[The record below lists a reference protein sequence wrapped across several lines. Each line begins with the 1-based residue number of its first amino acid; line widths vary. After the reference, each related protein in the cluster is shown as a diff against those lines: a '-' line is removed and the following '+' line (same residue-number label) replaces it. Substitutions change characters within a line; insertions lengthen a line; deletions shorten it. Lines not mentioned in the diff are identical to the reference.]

1 MAARE
6 ENILN
11 VPISE
16 TLEGMHVLCDTGD
29 TGEPYRVAASL
40 FIAEATQAAKDAVSN
55 LDPKDV
61 ILKGFTALTAGKP
74 AITANTTL
82 LAAIQSL
89 YAMVGSGKV
98 KIVSDG
104 ADQTGMVSWNGTS
117 ASGFVINVNEA
128 AIYTR
133 SQWTQSNP
141 DSVTDANWIAAVKT
155 GGTKT
160 PFAAAAQNP
169 NMGDLPINSRLKF
182 VDNKTTIL
190 GMLKMLTA
198 AANVGRLRIVS
209 GNPATGASGKPE
221 LAFIVNIVQGAN
233 AETQGT
239 NGLQIF
245 HLTNDYIRVI
255 PSSSVA
261 MAWPTLQTLTD
272 EAIITKL
279 HSTASGNW
287 GGLGVKLPWTGG
299 SVKSIKVEDFTTI
312 NEIWPAELTPG
323 TTVPFYAEGEM
334 YSAPSGAADTA
345 YVGQVILNADF
356 ATSGMATVVAYGN
369 KAGRMYHAQLDFNGQ
384 SIDWFPSPVG
394 TLTLTTF
401 ANLTANASVSDMK
414 IGEMLGFYS
423 SNGGSTSGPGASPL
437 FGYIQKT
444 SSSQVNIFAYT
455 IDGKKSWL
463 GYNAGSNVTWTPVG
477 GASGGAPMLSRVDIN
492 DFGDYDT
499 LHAILEQ
506 TGDMVAI
513 FADYPTN
520 DPSESTGAY
529 VGTAQFDN
537 DYSDAIIYD
546 VLNLMTNTRY
556 QGYVSSAGQ
565 VVWTDARGA
574 VKETISIADFTP
586 ASLFSSPYN
595 FHLYPS
601 GTMIPIK
608 GSQQADQGPFPGSI
622 YETAGYIMVQYGD
635 NHSGSALRQVMVV
648 LYEVDIIE
656 GQPGRMAYATISK
669 GGPYPRWQ
677 IIGDSQWLWTGDKA
691 LSANVTASLPLT
703 DYTRRTRDRLE
714 IYYAYLGGGTEGHIM
729 GFNNAVSVLYN
740 PAETLTQS
748 FFTLV
753 TSGGSASQLE
763 AQFEFRMSGS
773 TLQIVGRNLR
783 TGSVNV
789 VSQFRIKGVKL
800 VR

>member
-1 MAARE
+1 MPEFKDMSTFTLKAAASGSE
-6 ENILN
+6 EIQ
-11 VPISE
+11 VS
-16 TLEGMHVLCDTGD
+16 DTEKIN
-29 TGEPYRVAASL
+29 TRQVAALALSQQL
-40 FIAEATQAAKDAVSN
+40 T
-55 LDPKDV
+55 
-61 ILKGFTALTAGKP
+61 GFTALTGGKP
-74 AITANTTL
+74 AITATTTIM
-82 LAAIQSL
+82 AAIQSL
-89 YAMVGSGKV
+89 YAMAGSGKIKV
-98 KIVSDG
+98 VSDG
-104 ADQTGMVSWNGTS
+104 ADQTGMVAWNGTS
-117 ASGFVINVNEA
+117 ASGFVINVNEQ
-128 AIYTR
+128 AIYVR

-141 DSVTDANWIAAVKT
+141 DTVTDANWIAGVKS
-155 GGTKT
+155 GTKI

-169 NMGDLPINSRLKF
+169 NMGDLPTNSRLKF
-182 VDNKTTIL
+182 VDNKNTIL

-198 AANVGRLRIVS
+198 AANIGRLRIVS
-209 GNPATGASGKPE
+209 ANPATGASGKPE
-221 LAFIVNIVQGAN
+221 LAFIVNIVQGTN
-233 AETQGT
+233 AETAGT

-245 HLTNDYIRVI
+245 HLTNDFLRVI
-255 PSSSVA
+255 PSSSIG

-272 EAIITKL
+272 EDVIKKL
-279 HSTASGNW
+279 NSTASGDW
-287 GGLGVKLPWTGG
+287 GGLGTKLPWTGG
-299 SVKSIKVEDFTTI
+299 SIQPIHVVDFTVI
-312 NEIWPAELTPG
+312 NEIWPAKLTPG

-334 YSAPSGAADTA
+334 YSAPSGATDIA

-401 ANLTANASVSDMK
+401 TTLTANASVSNMK

-506 TGDMVAI
+506 SGDMVAI

-520 DPSESTGAY
+520 DPAGSTGAY

-546 VLNLMTNTRY
+546 VLNVMTNTRY

-565 VVWTDARGA
+565 VVWTGARAGI
-574 VKETISIADFTP
+574 TQTWSIADFTP
-586 ASLFSSPYN
+586 ASLFSAPYN

-601 GTMIPIK
+601 GTMIPIE
-608 GSQQADQGPFPGSI
+608 GSQQAEQGPFPESV

-635 NHSGSALRQVMVV
+635 NHTSALRQVMVV
-648 LYEVDIIE
+648 LYEVGTIA

-669 GGPYPRWQ
+669 GGLNPRWQ
-677 IIGDSQWLWTGDKA
+677 IIGDSQWLWTGDRA
-691 LSANVTASLPLT
+691 LTANTTASLPLT
-703 DYTRRTRDRLE
+703 DYTRRTGDRLE
-714 IYYAYLGGGTEGHIM
+714 IYYAYLGGGTEGHIT
-729 GFNNAVSVLYN
+729 GFNNAVSVMYN

-763 AQFEFRMSGS
+763 AQFEFRMNGS
-773 TLQIVGRNLR
+773 NLQITGRNLS
-783 TGSVNV
+783 TGGVNV

>member
-61 ILKGFTALTAGKP
+61 ILKGFTALTEGKP
-74 AITANTTL
+74 AITANSTL

-104 ADQTGMVSWNGTS
+104 ADQTGMVCWNGTS

-169 NMGDLPINSRLKF
+169 NMGDLPTNSSLKF

-221 LAFIVNIVQGAN
+221 LAFIINIVQGAN

-279 HSTASGNW
+279 HSTASGDW
-287 GGLGVKLPWTGG
+287 GGLGVTMEW
-299 SVKSIKVEDFTTI
+299 
-312 NEIWPAELTPG
+312 
-323 TTVPFYAEGEM
+323 
-334 YSAPSGAADTA
+334 
-345 YVGQVILNADF
+345 
-356 ATSGMATVVAYGN
+356 
-369 KAGRMYHAQLDFNGQ
+369 AG
-384 SIDWFPSPVG
+384 
-394 TLTLTTF
+394 
-401 ANLTANASVSDMK
+401 
-414 IGEMLGFYS
+414 
-423 SNGGSTSGPGASPL
+423 
-437 FGYIQKT
+437 
-444 SSSQVNIFAYT
+444 
-455 IDGKKSWL
+455 
-463 GYNAGSNVTWTPVG
+463 
-477 GASGGAPMLSRVDIN
+477 
-492 DFGDYDT
+492 
-499 LHAILEQ
+499 
-506 TGDMVAI
+506 
-513 FADYPTN
+513 
-520 DPSESTGAY
+520 
-529 VGTAQFDN
+529 
-537 DYSDAIIYD
+537 
-546 VLNLMTNTRY
+546 
-556 QGYVSSAGQ
+556 
-565 VVWTDARGA
+565 
-574 VKETISIADFTP
+574 
-586 ASLFSSPYN
+586 
-595 FHLYPS
+595 
-601 GTMIPIK
+601 
-608 GSQQADQGPFPGSI
+608 
-622 YETAGYIMVQYGD
+622 
-635 NHSGSALRQVMVV
+635 
-648 LYEVDIIE
+648 
-656 GQPGRMAYATISK
+656 
-669 GGPYPRWQ
+669 
-677 IIGDSQWLWTGDKA
+677 
-691 LSANVTASLPLT
+691 
-703 DYTRRTRDRLE
+703 
-714 IYYAYLGGGTEGHIM
+714 
-729 GFNNAVSVLYN
+729 
-740 PAETLTQS
+740 
-748 FFTLV
+748 
-753 TSGGSASQLE
+753 SGGSAMKYLTVTDFKSNTFSNGAMGDIAVGEMFTFTSAVDAANGPGSALVGYAVKISALSIKYVGTSTSINTYKRSYLYTYQSASIYATNWSILGTPTGIE
-763 AQFEFRMSGS
+763 ASVYEFTYGEANNVPTNDLKLVKVADIFRMLFSTPDQADYGQLDFIRSQDNDKTDQYVFVCPLVDTGATLGGSLQRIAVDATTGAVDMMGVSIAMVGQAAQKVMVTNFVAPTNAVIQNLSAGQGLIVYALANATGRPSGVTGTAFYGHCIKNTLTNSYTYLLQTADGSRTFSGS
-773 TLQIVGRNLR
+773 TNGTTTTWTELGGGSGVKKLPGLDVELNQGSETTTYTSTELAQLTTEVTLMLCFEIADADGRFSPS
-783 TGSVNV
+783 GNV
-789 VSQFRIKGVKL
+789 VAYYDLNPANNSWRTIAGFLDSSTLSNGAINVKRNATGTLDFQCTSAL
-800 VR
+800 VDGYPSLQVYLEHILILG

>member
-104 ADQTGMVSWNGTS
+104 ADQTGMVCWNGTS

-133 SQWTQSNP
+133 SQWTQASP

-169 NMGDLPINSRLKF
+169 NMGDLPTNSRLKF
-182 VDNKTTIL
+182 VDNKGTIQ

-198 AANVGRLRIVS
+198 AANIGRLRIVS

-239 NGLQIF
+239 DGLQIF
-245 HLTNDYIRVI
+245 HLTNDFLRVI
-255 PSSSVA
+255 PSSSIG

-272 EAIITKL
+272 EDVIEKL
-279 HSTASGNW
+279 NSTASGDW
-287 GGLGVKLPWTGG
+287 GGLGMKLPWTGG
-299 SVKSIKVEDFTTI
+299 SVKPIKVDDFAVI

-323 TTVPFYAEGEM
+323 TTVPFYADGGVL
-334 YSAPSGAADTA
+334 SAPSGAVDTA
-345 YVGQVILNADF
+345 YVGQVILSADF
-356 ATSGMATVVAYGN
+356 DMSGTATVVAYGN
-369 KAGRMYHAQLDFNGQ
+369 RAGRIYYAQLDFNGQ
-384 SIDWFPSPVG
+384 SIDWFSSPVG

-401 ANLTANASVSDMK
+401 KNLTINASVSDMN

-423 SNGGSTSGPGASPL
+423 PNGGSTSGPGASPL

-444 SSSQVNIFAYT
+444 ASLRFNIFAYT
-455 IDGKKSWL
+455 GDGKKSWL
-463 GYNAGSNVTWTPVG
+463 GYSARSAIGWTPVG
-477 GASGGAPMLSRVDIN
+477 GEQTVIWIN
-492 DFGDYDT
+492 ANQNVFDVGLYPFTKLGEMFPIFIDTSATNNPSKEGYPCAGTVQCVGYQGPESWEAVFVVGSADEDQTPRGDYYK
-499 LHAILEQ
+499 A
-506 TGDMVAI
+506 
-513 FADYPTN
+513 
-520 DPSESTGAY
+520 
-529 VGTAQFDN
+529 
-537 DYSDAIIYD
+537 
-546 VLNLMTNTRY
+546 
-556 QGYVSSAGQ
+556 
-565 VVWTDARGA
+565 
-574 VKETISIADFTP
+574 
-586 ASLFSSPYN
+586 
-595 FHLYPS
+595 HLS
-601 GTMIPIK
+601 
-608 GSQQADQGPFPGSI
+608 
-622 YETAGYIMVQYGD
+622 YGMG
-635 NHSGSALRQVMVV
+635 GSAW
-648 LYEVDIIE
+648 IE
-656 GQPGRMAYATISK
+656 LT
-669 GGPYPRWQ
+669 
-677 IIGDSQWLWTGDKA
+677 TG
-691 LSANVTASLPLT
+691 SS
-703 DYTRRTRDRLE
+703 
-714 IYYAYLGGGTEGHIM
+714 GGTEQLFVGDIALANAAPETFNLGGEVHDGDLLMIVYDFISSDHTM
-729 GFNNAVSVLYN
+729 VGPKAGRSIIWTATSGTYDVTVEAFDYSSATGGVSRISGFNLMLSASGSVL
-740 PAETLTQS
+740 TM
-748 FFTLV
+748 
-753 TSGGSASQLE
+753 E
-763 AQFEFRMSGS
+763 ATGDVYTIIGAFHV
-773 TLQIVGRNLR
+773 VGIYRL
-783 TGSVNV
+783 S
-789 VSQFRIKGVKL
+789 KAL
-800 VR
+800 

>member
-160 PFAAAAQNP
+160 PFAAAVQNP
-169 NMGDLPINSRLKF
+169 NMGDLPTNSRLKF

-279 HSTASGNW
+279 HSTASGDW
-287 GGLGVKLPWTGG
+287 GGLGVTMEW
-299 SVKSIKVEDFTTI
+299 
-312 NEIWPAELTPG
+312 
-323 TTVPFYAEGEM
+323 
-334 YSAPSGAADTA
+334 
-345 YVGQVILNADF
+345 
-356 ATSGMATVVAYGN
+356 
-369 KAGRMYHAQLDFNGQ
+369 AG
-384 SIDWFPSPVG
+384 
-394 TLTLTTF
+394 
-401 ANLTANASVSDMK
+401 
-414 IGEMLGFYS
+414 
-423 SNGGSTSGPGASPL
+423 
-437 FGYIQKT
+437 
-444 SSSQVNIFAYT
+444 
-455 IDGKKSWL
+455 
-463 GYNAGSNVTWTPVG
+463 
-477 GASGGAPMLSRVDIN
+477 
-492 DFGDYDT
+492 
-499 LHAILEQ
+499 
-506 TGDMVAI
+506 
-513 FADYPTN
+513 
-520 DPSESTGAY
+520 
-529 VGTAQFDN
+529 
-537 DYSDAIIYD
+537 
-546 VLNLMTNTRY
+546 
-556 QGYVSSAGQ
+556 
-565 VVWTDARGA
+565 
-574 VKETISIADFTP
+574 
-586 ASLFSSPYN
+586 
-595 FHLYPS
+595 
-601 GTMIPIK
+601 
-608 GSQQADQGPFPGSI
+608 
-622 YETAGYIMVQYGD
+622 
-635 NHSGSALRQVMVV
+635 
-648 LYEVDIIE
+648 
-656 GQPGRMAYATISK
+656 
-669 GGPYPRWQ
+669 
-677 IIGDSQWLWTGDKA
+677 
-691 LSANVTASLPLT
+691 
-703 DYTRRTRDRLE
+703 
-714 IYYAYLGGGTEGHIM
+714 
-729 GFNNAVSVLYN
+729 
-740 PAETLTQS
+740 
-748 FFTLV
+748 
-753 TSGGSASQLE
+753 SGGSAMKYLTVTDFRSNTFSNGAMRDIAVGEMFTFTSAVDAANGPGSALVGYAVKTSVLSIKYVGTSISINTYNRSYLYTYQSTSLYATNWSILGTPTGIEASVYELAYGDGVNNVPTADLKLVKVADIFRIVFSTPDQADYSQLDFIRSQDNDKIDQYVFACPMVNTGATLGGTLQRIAVDATTGALDMTGVSIALVGQA
-763 AQFEFRMSGS
+763 AQKEMVTNFVAPTTVGIRNLSAGQGLIVYAFANATGLPSGVTGTAFYGHCIKNTLKNSYTYLLQTADGSRTFSGS
-773 TLQIVGRNLR
+773 TNGTTTTWTELGGGGAGVEQLFSGDIALANAAPETFSLG
-783 TGSVNV
+783 GSVSEGDRLMIVYNFISSDHTMIGSKQGRSIIWVSTSGTEDLIIEALNYNAQGGVTGLVGFNLMLSASGSVLTMEATGDVDTVIEAFHV
-789 VSQFRIKGVKL
+789 VGIYRLSKAL
-800 VR
+800 

>member
-117 ASGFVINVNEA
+117 ASGFVINLDES

-133 SQWTQSNP
+133 SQWTPASP
-141 DSVTDANWIAAVKT
+141 DSVTDTNWIAAVKF
-155 GGTKT
+155 GATKT
-160 PFAAAAQNP
+160 PFAAAGQNP
-169 NMGDLPINSRLKF
+169 NLGDLPISSNVKF
-182 VDNKTTIL
+182 EDSKVGI
-190 GMLKMLTA
+190 GSMLRMLTA
-198 AANVGRLRIVS
+198 AANVGRMRIVS
-209 GNPATGASGKPE
+209 GNPSTGASGKPE
-221 LAFIVNIVQGAN
+221 LAFIVNIIQGVN
-233 AETQGT
+233 AETDDT
-239 NGLQIF
+239 FGLQIF
-245 HLTNDYIRVI
+245 HLTNDYIHVI
-255 PSSSVA
+255 PSSSVDITWTA
-261 MAWPTLQTLTD
+261 LQSMTD
-272 EAIITKL
+272 EAVIKRL
-279 HSTASGNW
+279 NSTSGSGW

-299 SVKSIKVEDFTTI
+299 SVKPIKVEDFAVI
-312 NEIWPAELTPG
+312 NEIWPAGLTPG
-323 TTVPFYAEGEM
+323 TTVLFYAEGEM

-356 ATSGMATVVAYGN
+356 AMSGMATVVAYGN

-423 SNGGSTSGPGASPL
+423 SNGGSTSGPGATPL

-463 GYNAGSNVTWTPVG
+463 GYNAGSNVIWTPVG
-477 GASGGAPMLSRVDIN
+477 GASGGNVIHGEDITEGLEYLVPEN
-492 DFGDYDT
+492 VGDVVAFRSTMDSSQVPAEQEGFGF
-499 LHAILEQ
+499 LAKVNGSESMAMMMQ
-506 TGDMVAI
+506 
-513 FADYPTN
+513 N
-520 DPSESTGAY
+520 DPAGGGKMKFFMGRVQNDGSGTDWQELTTGSSGVKKLPGLDVELNESTGVITYTSTELVPLSA
-529 VGTAQFDN
+529 GTTLLLCFELADSDARFSPCGNVVVYYDLPPANNLWGTIAGFFDN
-537 DYSDAIIYD
+537 A
-546 VLNLMTNTRY
+546 T
-556 QGYVSSAGQ
+556 SSNGFINARR
-565 VVWTDARGA
+565 RGA
-574 VKETISIADFTP
+574 GIIDFQCLS
-586 ASLFSSPYN
+586 ALVDG
-595 FHLYPS
+595 YPS
-601 GTMIPIK
+601 
-608 GSQQADQGPFPGSI
+608 
-622 YETAGYIMVQYGD
+622 
-635 NHSGSALRQVMVV
+635 LQV
-648 LYEVDIIE
+648 
-656 GQPGRMAYATISK
+656 
-669 GGPYPRWQ
+669 
-677 IIGDSQWLWTGDKA
+677 
-691 LSANVTASLPLT
+691 
-703 DYTRRTRDRLE
+703 
-714 IYYAYLGGGTEGHIM
+714 YLKHILIL
-729 GFNNAVSVLYN
+729 G
-740 PAETLTQS
+740 
-748 FFTLV
+748 
-753 TSGGSASQLE
+753 
-763 AQFEFRMSGS
+763 
-773 TLQIVGRNLR
+773 
-783 TGSVNV
+783 
-789 VSQFRIKGVKL
+789 
-800 VR
+800 

>member
-104 ADQTGMVSWNGTS
+104 ADQTGMVCWNGTS

-169 NMGDLPINSRLKF
+169 NMGDLPTNSSLKV
-182 VDNKTTIL
+182 VDNKTTSL

-245 HLTNDYIRVI
+245 HLTNDFLRVI
-255 PSSSVA
+255 PSSSIG

-272 EAIITKL
+272 EDVIKKL
-279 HSTASGNW
+279 NSTASGDW
-287 GGLGVKLPWTGG
+287 GGLGMKLPWTGG
-299 SVKSIKVEDFTTI
+299 SVKPIKVEDFVAI

-323 TTVPFYAEGEM
+323 TTVLFYAEGEM
-334 YSAPSGAADTA
+334 YSAPSEAADTA

-356 ATSGMATVVAYGN
+356 AMSGMATVVAYGN
-369 KAGRMYHAQLDFNGQ
+369 NAGRMYHAQLDFYGQ

-401 ANLTANASVSDMK
+401 ANLTANASVRNMK

-423 SNGGSTSGPGASPL
+423 FNGGSTSGPGESPL
-437 FGYIQKT
+437 LGYIQKT
-444 SSSQVNIFAYT
+444 SPMLVNIFAYAPN
-455 IDGKKSWL
+455 GKKSWL
-463 GYNAGSNVTWTPVG
+463 GYSAGAVVDWTPVG
-477 GASGGAPMLSRVDIN
+477 ENVIHCEDITEGF
-492 DFGDYDT
+492 DYLIPDYVGDVVAFRSTMDSSQVPAKQEGFGF
-499 LHAILEQ
+499 LAKVNGSESMAMMMQ
-506 TGDMVAI
+506 
-513 FADYPTN
+513 N
-520 DPSESTGAY
+520 DPAGGGKMKFFMGRVQNDRSGTDWQELTTGSS
-529 VGTAQFDN
+529 GEIFPGWKL
-537 DYSDAIIYD
+537 I
-546 VLNLMTNTRY
+546 
-556 QGYVSSAGQ
+556 VSS
-565 VVWTDARGA
+565 WSSA
-574 VKETISIADFTP
+574 VG
-586 ASLFSSPYN
+586 
-595 FHLYPS
+595 PS
-601 GTMIPIK
+601 GTTGIIYFNQEIPTTSKILIEATIQSSPATTAIIK
-608 GSQQADQGPFPGSI
+608 FPVPLTIAGINRTGQGVLFEICSNYLGTNSTPGSI
-622 YETAGYIMVQYGD
+622 KLICSSVITGANGVRGMNVIVQSNNLSD
-635 NHSGSALRQVMVV
+635 VS
-648 LYEVDIIE
+648 DII
-656 GQPGRMAYATISK
+656 Q
-669 GGPYPRWQ
+669 
-677 IIGDSQWLWTGDKA
+677 
-691 LSANVTASLPLT
+691 
-703 DYTRRTRDRLE
+703 
-714 IYYAYLGGGTEGHIM
+714 
-729 GFNNAVSVLYN
+729 
-740 PAETLTQS
+740 
-748 FFTLV
+748 
-753 TSGGSASQLE
+753 
-763 AQFEFRMSGS
+763 
-773 TLQIVGRNLR
+773 
-783 TGSVNV
+783 
-789 VSQFRIKGVKL
+789 IKGIYSKA
-800 VR
+800 

>member
-82 LAAIQSL
+82 LAAIRSL

-104 ADQTGMVSWNGTS
+104 ADQTGMVCWNGTS

-169 NMGDLPINSRLKF
+169 NMGDLPTNSSLKF

-279 HSTASGNW
+279 HSTASGDW
-287 GGLGVKLPWTGG
+287 GGLGVTMEWAGSGG
-299 SVKSIKVEDFTTI
+299 STMKHLTVTDFTKNTFSNGAMGDIAVGEMFTFTSAVDAANGPGSALVGYAVKISALSIK
-312 NEIWPAELTPG
+312 
-323 TTVPFYAEGEM
+323 
-334 YSAPSGAADTA
+334 
-345 YVGQVILNADF
+345 YVGTSTSINTYKRSYLYTYQSTSIYDTNWNILGTPTGIEASVYEFTFEDGANNVPTDDLKLVKVADIF
-356 ATSGMATVVAYGN
+356 
-369 KAGRMYHAQLDFNGQ
+369 RMVFSTPDQADYAQLDFIRSQDYDKTDQYVFVCPSVDTGATLGGALQRIAVDATTGAVDMTGVSIAMVGQAAQEVMVTNFVTPTNAVIQKLSAGQGLIVHAFGDALGRPSGVTGTAFYGHCIKNTLIHSYTYLLQTVDGSRIFSGSTNG
-384 SIDWFPSPVG
+384 
-394 TLTLTTF
+394 TTVQWTELGGWGPGVEPLF
-401 ANLTANASVSDMK
+401 SGDIALANAAPKTFRLGGSVREGDRLMIVYNFISSDHTM
-414 IGEMLGFYS
+414 IGSKQGRS
-423 SNGGSTSGPGASPL
+423 IIWVSTSGTEDL
-437 FGYIQKT
+437 
-444 SSSQVNIFAYT
+444 T
-455 IDGKKSWL
+455 IEAL
-463 GYNAGSNVTWTPVG
+463 NYNTQGGVTGLVG
-477 GASGGAPMLSRVDIN
+477 FNLMLSASKRVL
-492 DFGDYDT
+492 T
-499 LHAILEQ
+499 MEA
-506 TGDMVAI
+506 TGDVDTVIEA
-513 FADYPTN
+513 FHV
-520 DPSESTGAY
+520 
-529 VGTAQFDN
+529 VG
-537 DYSDAIIYD
+537 IYR
-546 VLNLMTNTRY
+546 L
-556 QGYVSSAGQ
+556 S
-565 VVWTDARGA
+565 
-574 VKETISIADFTP
+574 
-586 ASLFSSPYN
+586 
-595 FHLYPS
+595 
-601 GTMIPIK
+601 
-608 GSQQADQGPFPGSI
+608 
-622 YETAGYIMVQYGD
+622 
-635 NHSGSALRQVMVV
+635 
-648 LYEVDIIE
+648 
-656 GQPGRMAYATISK
+656 
-669 GGPYPRWQ
+669 
-677 IIGDSQWLWTGDKA
+677 KA
-691 LSANVTASLPLT
+691 L
-703 DYTRRTRDRLE
+703 
-714 IYYAYLGGGTEGHIM
+714 
-729 GFNNAVSVLYN
+729 
-740 PAETLTQS
+740 
-748 FFTLV
+748 
-753 TSGGSASQLE
+753 
-763 AQFEFRMSGS
+763 
-773 TLQIVGRNLR
+773 
-783 TGSVNV
+783 
-789 VSQFRIKGVKL
+789 
-800 VR
+800 

>member
-117 ASGFVINVNEA
+117 ASGFVINLDES

-133 SQWTQSNP
+133 SQWTPASP
-141 DSVTDANWIAAVKT
+141 DSVTDTDWIAAVKF
-155 GGTKT
+155 GATKT
-160 PFAAAAQNP
+160 PFAAAGQNP
-169 NMGDLPINSRLKF
+169 NLGDLPISSNVKF
-182 VDNKTTIL
+182 EDSKVGI
-190 GMLKMLTA
+190 GSMLRMLTA
-198 AANVGRLRIVS
+198 AANVGRMRIVS
-209 GNPATGASGKPE
+209 GNPSTGASGKPE
-221 LAFIVNIVQGAN
+221 LAFIVNIIQGVN
-233 AETQGT
+233 AETDDT
-239 NGLQIF
+239 FGLQIF
-245 HLTNDYIRVI
+245 HLTNDYIHVI
-255 PSSSVA
+255 PSSSVDITWTA
-261 MAWPTLQTLTD
+261 LQSMTD
-272 EAIITKL
+272 EAVIKRL
-279 HSTASGNW
+279 NSTSGSGW

-299 SVKSIKVEDFTTI
+299 SVKSIKVEDFAAI
-312 NEIWPAELTPG
+312 NEIWPAGLTPG
-323 TTVPFYAEGEM
+323 TTVLFYAEGEM

-356 ATSGMATVVAYGN
+356 AMSGMATVVAYGN

-477 GASGGAPMLSRVDIN
+477 GASGGNVIHGEDITEGLEYLVPEN
-492 DFGDYDT
+492 VGDVVAFRSTMDSAQVPAEQEGFGF
-499 LHAILEQ
+499 LAKVNGSESMAIMMQ
-506 TGDMVAI
+506 
-513 FADYPTN
+513 N
-520 DPSESTGAY
+520 DPAGGGKMKFFMGRVQNDGSGTEWQELTTGSSGGGMEALWTPTEATY
-529 VGTAQFDN
+529 VMVN
-537 DYSDAIIYD
+537 SDAGNGDPVQINLTRALKATDRVLITWRKQNTSYSGIDVPGQAIINPNAYEHD
-546 VLNLMTNTRY
+546 VFLELVENFVTPSEYYGLFLDQSTTE
-556 QGYVSSAGQ
+556 AGSE
-565 VVWTDARGA
+565 AL
-574 VKETISIADFTP
+574 
-586 ASLFSSPYN
+586 LFS
-595 FHLYPS
+595 
-601 GTMIPIK
+601 
-608 GSQQADQGPFPGSI
+608 A
-622 YETAGYIMVQYGD
+622 
-635 NHSGSALRQVMVV
+635 
-648 LYEVDIIE
+648 
-656 GQPGRMAYATISK
+656 
-669 GGPYPRWQ
+669 
-677 IIGDSQWLWTGDKA
+677 
-691 LSANVTASLPLT
+691 ASW
-703 DYTRRTRDRLE
+703 
-714 IYYAYLGGGTEGHIM
+714 
-729 GFNNAVSVLYN
+729 
-740 PAETLTQS
+740 
-748 FFTLV
+748 
-753 TSGGSASQLE
+753 GGSTYGPQYLITGIYNI
-763 AQFEFRMSGS
+763 SG
-773 TLQIVGRNLR
+773 
-783 TGSVNV
+783 
-789 VSQFRIKGVKL
+789 K
-800 VR
+800 

>member
-40 FIAEATQAAKDAVSN
+40 FIAEATQAAKVAVSN

-104 ADQTGMVSWNGTS
+104 ADQTGMVCWNGTS

-133 SQWTQSNP
+133 SQWTQASP

-169 NMGDLPINSRLKF
+169 NMGDLPTNSSLKF

-279 HSTASGNW
+279 HSTASGDW
-287 GGLGVKLPWTGG
+287 GGLGVTMEWAGSAMKYLTVTDFTSNTFSNGAMGDIADGEMFTFTSARDAANGPGLALVGYAVKTSALSIKYVGTSISINTYNRSYLYTYQSSSLYATNWSILGTPTGIEASVYEFTYKEGADNVPTKDLKLVKVADIFRLVFSTPDQADYVQLDFIRSQDDDKADQYVFVCPSVDTGATLGGTLQRIAVDATTGAVDLMGVGIAVVGQAAQKVRVANFVAPTNAVIRNLSAGQGLIVYALAGTIGLPSGFTGTAFYGHCFKNTLTNSYTYLLQTADGSRTFSGSTNGTTITWTELGGG
-299 SVKSIKVEDFTTI
+299 SGGTEQLFVGDIALANAAPETFNLGGEVHDGDLLMIVYDFISSDHTMVGPKAGRSI
-312 NEIWPAELTPG
+312 IWT
-323 TTVPFYAEGEM
+323 
-334 YSAPSGAADTA
+334 
-345 YVGQVILNADF
+345 
-356 ATSGMATVVAYGN
+356 ATSGTYDVTVEAF
-369 KAGRMYHAQLDFNGQ
+369 D
-384 SIDWFPSPVG
+384 
-394 TLTLTTF
+394 
-401 ANLTANASVSDMK
+401 
-414 IGEMLGFYS
+414 YS
-423 SNGGSTSGPGASPL
+423 SATGGVSRISGFNLMLS
-437 FGYIQKT
+437 
-444 SSSQVNIFAYT
+444 
-455 IDGKKSWL
+455 
-463 GYNAGSNVTWTPVG
+463 
-477 GASGGAPMLSRVDIN
+477 ASGTILSME
-492 DFGDYDT
+492 
-499 LHAILEQ
+499 A
-506 TGDMVAI
+506 TG
-513 FADYPTN
+513 
-520 DPSESTGAY
+520 
-529 VGTAQFDN
+529 
-537 DYSDAIIYD
+537 
-546 VLNLMTNTRY
+546 
-556 QGYVSSAGQ
+556 
-565 VVWTDARGA
+565 
-574 VKETISIADFTP
+574 
-586 ASLFSSPYN
+586 
-595 FHLYPS
+595 
-601 GTMIPIK
+601 
-608 GSQQADQGPFPGSI
+608 
-622 YETAGYIMVQYGD
+622 
-635 NHSGSALRQVMVV
+635 
-648 LYEVDIIE
+648 EVDTIIE
-656 GQPGRMAYATISK
+656 AFHVVGIYRLS
-669 GGPYPRWQ
+669 
-677 IIGDSQWLWTGDKA
+677 KA
-691 LSANVTASLPLT
+691 L
-703 DYTRRTRDRLE
+703 
-714 IYYAYLGGGTEGHIM
+714 
-729 GFNNAVSVLYN
+729 
-740 PAETLTQS
+740 
-748 FFTLV
+748 
-753 TSGGSASQLE
+753 
-763 AQFEFRMSGS
+763 
-773 TLQIVGRNLR
+773 
-783 TGSVNV
+783 
-789 VSQFRIKGVKL
+789 
-800 VR
+800 

>member
-128 AIYTR
+128 ATYTR
-133 SQWTQSNP
+133 SQWTQASP

-160 PFAAAAQNP
+160 PFAAAQNP
-169 NMGDLPINSRLKF
+169 NMGDLPTNSSLKF
-182 VDNKTTIL
+182 VDNKTTIH
-190 GMLKMLTA
+190 GMLEMLTA

-279 HSTASGNW
+279 HSTASGDW
-287 GGLGVKLPWTGG
+287 GGLGVTMEW
-299 SVKSIKVEDFTTI
+299 
-312 NEIWPAELTPG
+312 
-323 TTVPFYAEGEM
+323 
-334 YSAPSGAADTA
+334 
-345 YVGQVILNADF
+345 
-356 ATSGMATVVAYGN
+356 
-369 KAGRMYHAQLDFNGQ
+369 AG
-384 SIDWFPSPVG
+384 
-394 TLTLTTF
+394 
-401 ANLTANASVSDMK
+401 
-414 IGEMLGFYS
+414 
-423 SNGGSTSGPGASPL
+423 
-437 FGYIQKT
+437 
-444 SSSQVNIFAYT
+444 
-455 IDGKKSWL
+455 
-463 GYNAGSNVTWTPVG
+463 
-477 GASGGAPMLSRVDIN
+477 
-492 DFGDYDT
+492 
-499 LHAILEQ
+499 
-506 TGDMVAI
+506 
-513 FADYPTN
+513 
-520 DPSESTGAY
+520 
-529 VGTAQFDN
+529 
-537 DYSDAIIYD
+537 
-546 VLNLMTNTRY
+546 
-556 QGYVSSAGQ
+556 
-565 VVWTDARGA
+565 
-574 VKETISIADFTP
+574 
-586 ASLFSSPYN
+586 
-595 FHLYPS
+595 
-601 GTMIPIK
+601 
-608 GSQQADQGPFPGSI
+608 
-622 YETAGYIMVQYGD
+622 
-635 NHSGSALRQVMVV
+635 
-648 LYEVDIIE
+648 
-656 GQPGRMAYATISK
+656 
-669 GGPYPRWQ
+669 
-677 IIGDSQWLWTGDKA
+677 
-691 LSANVTASLPLT
+691 
-703 DYTRRTRDRLE
+703 
-714 IYYAYLGGGTEGHIM
+714 
-729 GFNNAVSVLYN
+729 
-740 PAETLTQS
+740 
-748 FFTLV
+748 
-753 TSGGSASQLE
+753 SGGSAMKYLTVTDFKSNTFSNGAMFDIAVGEMFTFTSAVDAANGPGSALVGYAVKTSALSIKYVGTSTSINTYKRSYLYTYQSTSLYATNWSILGTPTGIEASVYEFEYKAEANNVPIDDLKLVKVADIFRLVFGTPFQEDYVQLDFIRSMDSGKTNQYAFVCPVVNTGAMLGGTLE
-763 AQFEFRMSGS
+763 RITVDATTGAVAMTGINIAVVGQAAQRVIVTNFVAPTNTVIQNLEIGQGMIVYALTGAIGLPSGVTRTTFFGHCIKNTLKNSYTYLLQTADGSRTFSGS
-773 TLQIVGRNLR
+773 TNGTATTWTELAQLTTGRSGGTEQLFVGDIALVNAAPETFNLGGEVHDGDLLMIVYDFISGDHTMVGPKEGRSIIWTATSGTYDVTVEAFDYSNATGGVSRISGFNLMLSASETILSMEA
-783 TGSVNV
+783 TGEVDTIIEAFHV
-789 VSQFRIKGVKL
+789 VGIYRLSKAL
-800 VR
+800 

>member
-11 VPISE
+11 VPLSE

-40 FIAEATQAAKDAVSN
+40 FIAEATQAAKDAVKN

-104 ADQTGMVSWNGTS
+104 ADQTGMVCWNGTS

-133 SQWTQSNP
+133 SQWTQARP
-141 DSVTDANWIAAVKT
+141 DATTDANWIAAVKT
-155 GGTKT
+155 DGTKT

-169 NMGDLPINSRLKF
+169 NMGDLPTNSRLKF

-299 SVKSIKVEDFTTI
+299 SIQPIHVVDFTMI

-334 YSAPSGAADTA
+334 YSAPSVAADTA

-401 ANLTANASVSDMK
+401 ATLTANASVGNMK

-423 SNGGSTSGPGASPL
+423 SNGGSTSGPGYSPL

-444 SSSQVNIFAYT
+444 SATQVNIFAYT

-463 GYNAGSNVTWTPVG
+463 GYNAGSNVIWTPVG
-477 GASGGAPMLSRVDIN
+477 GASDGNVLHGENITEGLEYLIPENVGDVVAFRSTMDSSQVPAEQEG
-492 DFGDYDT
+492 FGF
-499 LHAILEQ
+499 LAKVNGSESMAMMMQ
-506 TGDMVAI
+506 
-513 FADYPTN
+513 N
-520 DPSESTGAY
+520 DPAGGGKMKFFMGRVQNDGSGTEWQELTTGSSTGTTLEKISAWDDTSLALCP
-529 VGTAQFDN
+529 VVNVKKPGGQITVETTREIKATDILLITWLKNGGHSPDFHLQGSAIIHPAMIDN
-537 DYSDAIIYD
+537 DASYD
-546 VLNLMTNTRY
+546 VALDFLDDWADNGNYYGMT
-556 QGYVSSAGQ
+556 
-565 VVWTDARGA
+565 
-574 VKETISIADFTP
+574 
-586 ASLFSSPYN
+586 
-595 FHLYPS
+595 
-601 GTMIPIK
+601 
-608 GSQQADQGPFPGSI
+608 
-622 YETAGYIMVQYGD
+622 
-635 NHSGSALRQVMVV
+635 
-648 LYEVDIIE
+648 
-656 GQPGRMAYATISK
+656 
-669 GGPYPRWQ
+669 
-677 IIGDSQWLWTGDKA
+677 
-691 LSANVTASLPLT
+691 
-703 DYTRRTRDRLE
+703 
-714 IYYAYLGGGTEGHIM
+714 
-729 GFNNAVSVLYN
+729 LYN
-740 PAETLTQS
+740 SQKILVGQKDMTFLFIGSGNFPAVAYYITGIYNI
-748 FFTLV
+748 
-753 TSGGSASQLE
+753 SG
-763 AQFEFRMSGS
+763 
-773 TLQIVGRNLR
+773 
-783 TGSVNV
+783 
-789 VSQFRIKGVKL
+789 K
-800 VR
+800 